1 MKKWINPILLTDFYK
16 TIHHKCYV
24 PNMTKLVSYWTPR
37 KSRLE
42 NVDEVVM
49 FGLQYVIQKY
59 LIDTFNDD
67 FFNVSKEHIINNYK
81 EIIAVTMGEENADT
95 EHIEKLHDLGYLP
108 IEIKALPEGTLA
120 PIKVPMFEIS
130 NTHPDFAWLVNYL
143 ETLISS
149 NIWFPMTSATIG
161 HEFRKIINRYYED
174 TVDCKSGLPQKACG
188 NFDMRG
194 MTSTESAIV
203 NGACHLLSFSS
214 TATIPSIPFL
224 QYYYNGNIEEIGRGT
239 PSLEHSVVCSYGD
252 SLEQEF
258 ECYRHIIEDVYP
270 NGVISMVSDS
280 YDYWNV
286 LSNMLPKLKSSIL
299 KREGKVVIRPDSG
312 DPIDIICG
320 TKLIYDLPCHTQ
332 EDYISLFSK
341 ITYDKFVNKEINF
354 EESQIY
360 YFRLEDTVYRLKN
373 YVPNYISSRRGY
385 NMLNIIK
392 MGSSIDE
399 CNEEY
404 SVEEKGSI
412 EVLGEIFGYSVNS
425 KGYKVLNPSIG
436 LIYGDGITLE
446 RCQAICEKLKLQGW
460 ATNNVVF
467 GVGSF
472 SYQYITRDTLGFAL
486 KATHSIVNGEE
497 RKIQKHPK
505 TDKDAFKKSQKGMC
519 VVFESPIKTD
529 SNGIEFLYN
538 LSIKEQKKYDNA
550 NLLKPVFKNG
560 KMILQQNL
568 KDIRDR
574 LNNGE
579 F

>member
-1 MKKWINPILLTDFYK
+1 MRNRCINPILLTDFYK
-16 TIHHKCYV
+16 TIHHKCYA

-42 NVDEVVM
+42 GVNEVVM

-59 LIDTFNDD
+59 LIDTFNED
-67 FFNVSKEHIINNYK
+67 FFDEPKEVIINNYK
-81 EIIAVTMGEENADT
+81 EIIAATMGEENADT

-120 PIKVPMFEIS
+120 PIKVPMFEIT

-161 HEFRKIINRYYED
+161 HEFRKIVNLYYKVS
-174 TVDCKSGLPQKACG
+174 VDGGLPQKACG

-224 QYYYNGNIEEIGRGT
+224 QHYYNGDLKEIGRGT

-286 LSNMLPKLKSSIL
+286 LTDMLPRLKSSIL
-299 KREGKVVIRPDSG
+299 SRDGKIVIRPDSG
-312 DPIDIICG
+312 VPADIICG
-320 TKLIYDLPCHTQ
+320 TKTVYDLDLQ
-332 EDYISLFSK
+332 
-341 ITYDKFVNKEINF
+341 NKEEYKLYFADKTYNKWKNGKIDYDDSQDYYYEANDKVYKLTNF
-354 EESQIY
+354 
-360 YFRLEDTVYRLKN
+360 VPK
-373 YVPNYISSRRGY
+373 YVSTGGY
-385 NMLNIIK
+385 NIV
-392 MGSSIDE
+392 DE
-399 CNEEY
+399 IFSDCTLIEEY
-404 SVEEKGSI
+404 TKEFTVEEKGSI
-412 EVLGEIFGYSVNS
+412 EVLGEVFGYTINS
-425 KGYKVLNPSIG
+425 KGYKVLNPKIG

-446 RCQAICEKLKLQGW
+446 RCQDICKRLLVQGW
-460 ATNNVVF
+460 ATNNVIF
-467 GVGSF
+467 GVGSY
-472 SYQYITRDTLGFAL
+472 SYQYATRDTLGFAL
-486 KATHSIVNGEE
+486 KATHSIVDGKE

-505 TDKDAFKKSQKGMC
+505 TDNDSFKKSQKGMC
-519 VVFESPIKTD
+519 VVYKDNSNKIKFIDGLT
-529 SNGIEFLYN
+529 IQQ
-538 LSIKEQKKYDNA
+538 QKNCEDE

-560 KMILQQNL
+560 KMLVQQDL
-568 KDIRDR
+568 RDIRDR
-574 LNNGE
+574 LNKDN